1 MSGWKP
7 YVEIIMKDKENVAGA
22 GIYGDNGAAWAED
35 SLKVAAAEAQNMI
48 AGVKDNKVFTEKG
61 CKIGVDK
68 YMFLRAFDN
77 TSAILRKGPTSLLLF
92 RTKKAIVVVKTKD
105 GANPANNTSGQF
117 VAADLTKKGF

>member
-35 SLKVAAAEAQNMI
+35 GVKVAAAEAQNMI

-61 CKIGVDK
+61 CKIGADK

>member
-1 MSGWKP
+1 
-7 YVEIIMKDKENVAGA
+7 
-22 GIYGDNGAAWAED
+22 
-35 SLKVAAAEAQNMI
+35 VAAAEAQNMI

-61 CKIGVDK
+61 CKIGQDK

-77 TSAILRKGPTSLLLF
+77 TSAILRKGPASLLLF